1 MKNIVYCN
9 IRIEED
15 AWEKLKVIAKINK
28 RSLNKEIE
36 YLIDKKIQEYEQ
48 ENDKIITKKF
58 KDNKETMVLKAY
70 Q

>member
-28 RSLNKEIE
+28 RSLKKENQ
-36 YLIDKKIQEYEQ
+36 YLLDKKKQEYEQ

-58 KDNKETMVLKAY
+58 KDNKETIKN
-70 Q
+70 